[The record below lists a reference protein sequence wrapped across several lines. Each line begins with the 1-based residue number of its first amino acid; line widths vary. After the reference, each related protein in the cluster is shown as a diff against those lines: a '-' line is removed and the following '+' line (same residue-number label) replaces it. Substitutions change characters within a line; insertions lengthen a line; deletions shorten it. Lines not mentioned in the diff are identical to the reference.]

1 MRQYETT
8 FILRPNLGE
17 DQFTEI
23 IDRTCAIITGDGGT
37 IIDTDRWGIKRLAYE
52 IKKEVQG
59 YYVCLNYA
67 APGKTIGEVER
78 VFRIDD
84 RLLRYLTIKLADT
97 ITADGIS
104 KEQESFAVRA
114 AAVEEEAAA
123 AEEKET
129 TVDTDKDAGTSEKK
143 ASSEKTTPA
152 AKTEQTDEPE
162 ETTPVAATEQT
173 DEPEETT
180 PATEKPTAAE

>member
-23 IDRTCAIITGDGGT
+23 IERTCGIITGDGGV

-67 APGKTIGEVER
+67 APGTTIIELER
-78 VFRIDD
+78 IFRIDD
-84 RLLRYLTIKLADT
+84 RLLRFLTIKLADS
-97 ITADGIS
+97 IDADGIT
-104 KEQESFAVRA
+104 KEKEGFAAKAEAETEQVEGEENGDKAETAEKTA
-114 AAVEEEAAA
+114 APEPEAAKEDTPA
-123 AEEKET
+123 KEKPSEEK
-129 TVDTDKDAGTSEKK
+129 
-143 ASSEKTTPA
+143 PA
-152 AKTEQTDEPE
+152 DE
-162 ETTPVAATEQT
+162 
-173 DEPEETT
+173 
-180 PATEKPTAAE
+180 

>member
-23 IDRTCAIITGDGGT
+23 IERTCGIITGDGGV

-67 APGKTIGEVER
+67 APGTTILELER
-78 VFRIDD
+78 IFRIDD
-84 RLLRYLTIKLADT
+84 RVLRFLTIKLADS
-97 ITADGIS
+97 IDADGIS
-104 KEQESFAVRA
+104 KEKEGFAA
-114 AAVEEEAAA
+114 KAEAETEQVEGEETDEKTTVAEKTAEPAPEAAQ
-123 AEEKET
+123 E
-129 TVDTDKDAGTSEKK
+129 DTASEKK
-143 ASSEKTTPA
+143 PSE
-152 AKTEQTDEPE
+152 
-162 ETTPVAATEQT
+162 
-173 DEPEETT
+173 
-180 PATEKPTAAE
+180 EKPADE